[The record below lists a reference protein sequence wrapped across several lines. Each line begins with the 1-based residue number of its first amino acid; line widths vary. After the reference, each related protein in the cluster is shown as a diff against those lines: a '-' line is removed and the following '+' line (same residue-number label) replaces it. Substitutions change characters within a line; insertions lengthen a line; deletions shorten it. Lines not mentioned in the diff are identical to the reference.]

1 MNNTR
6 RKEIQEVLN
15 ELADLRSRV
24 DTLHGEEQEA
34 YDNMPES
41 LQQSERGQAA
51 ENMRIRR
58 KVRSIYAKASL
69 LTQRFGLLQRVSYW
83 CAQRAGF
90 FDNPWASSAAEPRSK
105 K

>member
-6 RKEIQEVLN
+6 RKEIQDVLN

-51 ENMRIRR
+51 EN
-58 KVRSIYAKASL
+58 AASGVGNAL
-69 LTQRFGLLQRVSYW
+69 S
-83 CAQRAGF
+83 A
-90 FDNPWASSAAEPRSK
+90 FDAVASSLNAATA
-105 K
+105 

>member
-6 RKEIQEVLN
+6 RKEIQDVLN
-15 ELADLRSRV
+15 ELADLRSQI

-51 ENMRIRR
+51 EN
-58 KVRSIYAKASL
+58 AASEL
-69 LTQRFGLLQRVSYW
+69 ENALS
-83 CAQRAGF
+83 A
-90 FDNPWASSAAEPRSK
+90 FDEIASSLNAATA
-105 K
+105 